1 MQPLAHKE
9 VLPEQHQH
17 NVAPQVER
25 TFEHGSADQDRS
37 RVATDLGQFRDTSTT
52 AQTSHSTSAAPVA
65 TGEHTHHHGTMFPC
79 VRTFAKP

>member
-37 RVATDLGQFRDTSTT
+37 RGATDLGQFRDTSTT
-52 AQTSHSTSAAPVA
+52 AQTTHSTSVAPVA
-65 TGEHTHHHGTMFPC
+65 TGEHTHHHGKIFLRSCTS
-79 VRTFAKP
+79 AKP